1 MSCSRCGRK
10 PRQIP
15 PPSSAGR
22 PGTAPSPA
30 QRGGARSPKEIIEGM
45 HDQIPESYF
54 LYTGTI
60 DEVVEKWKGE
70 NA

>member
-15 PPSSAGR
+15 PPSSTGR

-30 QRGGARSPKEIIEGM
+30 QRGVGRSPKEIIEGM
-45 HDQIPESYF
+45 KYVPTRS
-54 LYTGTI
+54 
-60 DEVVEKWKGE
+60 K
-70 NA
+70 